1 MDNLLGLGVFTT
13 AAAVFTSNL
22 PPADL
27 ESLVSKIP
35 SSTATFFVYGEQ
47 GQPEEKP
54 ANDGFYERAQGYKE
68 IWEVPGSG
76 HMKGIEA
83 QPAEYERRVV
93 GFFDKT
99 LLGKGARR

>member
-35 SSTATFFVYGEQ
+35 NSTATFFVYGEQ

-54 ANDGFYERAQGYKE
+54 ANDGFHERAQGYKE